1 MLVAGIII
9 QVSGTEYMSTGTI
22 ERCSLKVTRVKYP
35 VGMYDRS
42 FGPDGRTTSV
52 KLLYPILGFK
62 TADT

>member
-1 MLVAGIII
+1 MLAGMIIK
-9 QVSGTEYMSTGTI
+9 VSGTEYMSAGTI

-35 VGMYDRS
+35 VGMYERS
-42 FGPDGRTTSV
+42 VGPDGRTTSV

>member
-1 MLVAGIII
+1 MLAGMII
-9 QVSGTEYMSTGTI
+9 QVSGTEYMSAGTI

-35 VGMYDRS
+35 VVMYDRS
-42 FGPDGRTTSV
+42 CVGPDGRTTSV

>member
-42 FGPDGRTTSV
+42 FVWT
-52 KLLYPILGFK
+52 
-62 TADT
+62 